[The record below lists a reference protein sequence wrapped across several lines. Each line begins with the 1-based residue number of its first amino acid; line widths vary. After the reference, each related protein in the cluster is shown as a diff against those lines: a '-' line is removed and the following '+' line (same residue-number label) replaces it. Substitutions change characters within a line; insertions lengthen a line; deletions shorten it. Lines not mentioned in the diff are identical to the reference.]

1 MRVYEFMAE
10 NAQRIIDSI
19 SSETFSS
26 RDFIWK
32 LMSDYE
38 TDYIRM
44 LNEQTCEHPIHEV
57 HKQIGRYLA
66 DNAVSLEIQA
76 SGTKEGSIDPF
87 GKISAT
93 EIWLKNIKK

>member
-10 NAQRIIDSI
+10 NARRIIESI
-19 SSETFSS
+19 ASEKFSS

-32 LMSDYE
+32 LMCDYE
-38 TDYIRM
+38 IDYIGM
-44 LNEQTCEHPIHEV
+44 LNEQTCERPIHEV

-93 EIWLKNIKK
+93 EIWLKNTKK

>member
-10 NAQRIIDSI
+10 NARRIIESI
-19 SSETFSS
+19 ASEKFSS

-57 HKQIGRYLA
+57 NKQIGRYLS
-66 DNAVSLEIQA
+66 DNAVRLEIQV
-76 SGTKEGSIDPF
+76 SGTKESSVDPF
-87 GKISAT
+87 GNISAT
-93 EIWLKNIKK
+93 EVWLKNTKK